1 MAPWN
6 NHAACKPNS
15 TMDSSNL
22 LHKWIILVFCISN
35 QFTLTWIERRLE
47 TAFTLIVIQRNYH
60 PQEKSIKILPN
71 IYDGA
76 LLQKQ
81 LTGLGLF
88 TGLLLKLTL

>member
-1 MAPWN
+1 M
-6 NHAACKPNS
+6 
-15 TMDSSNL
+15 L
-22 LHKWIILVFCISN
+22 
-35 QFTLTWIERRLE
+35 
-47 TAFTLIVIQRNYH
+47 RNYH